1 MYVSDDNGA
10 DWNVSC
16 LTKSCQSIFRGA
28 CMLLLCYCK
37 ITDTMGKV
45 LLISS
50 ESDFM
55 RDVYLTS
62 NKARL

>member
-1 MYVSDDNGA
+1 MP
-10 DWNVSC
+10 
-16 LTKSCQSIFRGA
+16 CQQIFRGV
-28 CMLLLCYCK
+28 CILLLRYCK

-62 NKARL
+62 NKVHLQKYLIIKCSGKRHLLDL